1 MALETKSTAE
11 EQLAS
16 GTLYTVNH
24 TSPSIAAAGNYLVG
38 FITGAR
44 PVVYMNRQYTATMN
58 EALVE
63 LFEITYSAGT
73 PIPAG
78 NRNFVIGGAGPVSY
92 VAAPTATPAGTPVAT
107 VKLLGGTTGGT
118 STIQLFSD
126 SEFYILKPNT
136 RYVLRLTNQD
146 SNAGMIT
153 LRWTY
158 RDLELV
164 G

>member
-11 EQLAS
+11 EQLSS
-16 GTLYTVNH
+16 GVLFTINYT
-24 TSPSIAAAGNYLVG
+24 TPSIGAAGTYLVG
-38 FITGAR
+38 FITGSR
-44 PVVYMNRQYTATMN
+44 PVVYMNRLYTATVN
-58 EALVE
+58 EAFVE
-63 LFEITYSAGT
+63 LYELTYTAGT

-78 NRNFVIGGAGPVSY
+78 NRNFVIGGSGPVSY
-92 VAAPTATPAGTPVAT
+92 VAAPTATISGTPVAT
-107 VKLLGGTTGGT
+107 TKLIGSSTSGT
-118 STIQLFSD
+118 STVQLFSD

-146 SNAGMIT
+146 SNAGIIT
-153 LRWTY
+153 FRWTY